1 MIKEYDVAIIGGGSA
16 GMSTALYCKRAG
28 MNPVI
33 IERGLMG
40 GQINNTES
48 IENYLGVGNIGG
60 EELSE
65 AMHNQILENDID
77 IVYTNIKE
85 ITFDEIDKTAILQTR
100 KNTIKAKSV
109 VLATGV
115 EHKELGVKGEKE
127 NQGNGVSYCAI
138 CDGYFFKDK
147 DVVVIGGGD
156 SAFEEGAFLAD
167 IAKSVTLM
175 YYKSESD
182 IKAKHDLVDKFSA
195 KDNTY
200 IIPNTNVIEI
210 NGHDDRLRLNAE
222 FGLTKPVEGLSMAL
236 ANEFDTDGVFI
247 YVGVKP
253 INNLAIDL
261 GLALDKDGYIKV
273 DSKLQTSRDGVFAIG
288 DIIHPDIK
296 QVAIAV
302 SDGAIVSKHIKDY
315 LNNL

>member
-1 MIKEYDVAIIGGGSA
+1 MYDVAIIGGGSA

-48 IENYLGVGNIGG
+48 IENYLGVGNISG

-65 AMHNQILENDID
+65 AMHNQILENDIE
-77 IVYTNIKE
+77 IVYANIKE

-100 KNTIKAKSV
+100 KQTIKAKSI

-147 DVVVIGGGD
+147 DVVVVGGGD

-175 YYKSESD
+175 YYKDKSQ
-182 IKAKHDLVDKFSA
+182 IKAKHDLVEKFSS
-195 KDNTY
+195 KGNTH
-200 IIPNTNVIEI
+200 IATSIKVVEVDS
-210 NGHDDRLRLNAE
+210 HDDKLRLSTE
-222 FGLTKPVEGLSMAL
+222 MILQKHTEDSGYGISMA
-236 ANEFDTDGVFI
+236 NSVDTDGVFI

-253 INNLAIDL
+253 INNLAVDL
-261 GLALDKDGYIKV
+261 GLDLDKDGYIEV
-273 DSKLQTSRDGVFAIG
+273 DSKLQTSQTGIFAIG

-315 LNNL
+315 LDNL

>member
-48 IENYLGVGNIGG
+48 IENYLGVGNISG

-65 AMHNQILENDID
+65 AMHNQILENDIE
-77 IVYTNIKE
+77 IVYANIKE

>member
-1 MIKEYDVAIIGGGSA
+1 MTIIYDVAIIGGGSA

-28 MNPVI
+28 LNPVI

-48 IENYLGVGNIGG
+48 IENYLGVGNISG

-65 AMHNQILENDID
+65 AMHNQILENDIE
-77 IVYTNIKE
+77 IVYANIKE

-210 NGHDDRLRLNAE
+210 NGHDDRLRLNVE

-236 ANEFDTDGVFI
+236 ANELDTDGVFV

-253 INNLAIDL
+253 INKLAIDL

>member
-1 MIKEYDVAIIGGGSA
+1 MTIIYDVAIIGGGSA

-28 MNPVI
+28 MNPLI

-48 IENYLGVGNIGG
+48 IENYLGVGNISG

-65 AMHNQILENDID
+65 AMHNQILENDIE
-77 IVYTNIKE
+77 IVYANIKE

-210 NGHDDRLRLNAE
+210 NGHDDRLRLNVE

-236 ANEFDTDGVFI
+236 ANELDTDGVFV

-253 INNLAIDL
+253 INKLAIDL